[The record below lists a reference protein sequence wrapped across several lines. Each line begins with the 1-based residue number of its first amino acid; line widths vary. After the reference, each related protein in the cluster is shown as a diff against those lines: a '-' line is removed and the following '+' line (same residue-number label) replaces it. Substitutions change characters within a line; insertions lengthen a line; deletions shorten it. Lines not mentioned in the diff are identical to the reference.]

1 MGLTGEQVDG
11 SGVENIK
18 NQGQIDRGGGWC
30 FLRWESMLVLCLMS
44 LDEGL
49 IQDVGG
55 AWGLFCGR
63 GLSHSVGM
71 SAGASVSLKSRG
83 VLVLLLGRVWRSVS
97 WVSEQHPG
105 LCDHF

>member
-1 MGLTGEQVDG
+1 
-11 SGVENIK
+11 
-18 NQGQIDRGGGWC
+18 
-30 FLRWESMLVLCLMS
+30 MLVPCPMP

-55 AWGLFCGR
+55 AWELSCGR
-63 GLSHSVGM
+63 GLSVGM
-71 SAGASVSLKSRG
+71 SAGASVSLTAQG

-97 WVSEQHPG
+97 WVSEQHPC